1 MHLLIVS
8 GRSGAGKSSAL
19 STLEDLN
26 FYCID
31 NQPVALIK
39 ETVSTLLAVSPGR
52 NFTVSIDIRT
62 LGLPANVP
70 ALVQSLKSEVS
81 RLDKVFID
89 ANDESL
95 GRRFSEIRR
104 LHQLSA
110 GIERT
115 HLVGAL
121 RRESQQLE
129 PIQAIS
135 TYKIDSSRR
144 SLHRLRS
151 QIRELVAGETATQL
165 ILKLQSFGFKRG
177 VPMDS
182 DIMFHARSLPNPYW
196 ERELRPLKGH
206 DQPDKHYLNQVP
218 ETTELLDEIEA
229 HLRRWTPRYAE
240 SGRQY
245 FTLSIG
251 CTGGQHRSIYLTEA
265 LNQRLNDLKLDRQVV
280 HREPSSSQWRI
291 SPR

>member
-19 STLEDLN
+19 GALEDLN

-39 ETVSTLLAVSPGR
+39 ETVSTLLTVSPGR
-52 NFTVSIDIRT
+52 NLAVSIDIRT
-62 LGLPANVP
+62 LGQPADVP
-70 ALVQSLKSEVS
+70 ALVQSLKNEVS
-81 RLDKVFID
+81 RLDVVFID

-95 GRRFSEIRR
+95 GRRFSETRR
-104 LHQLSA
+104 LHPLST
-110 GIERT
+110 GIERA
-115 HLVGAL
+115 HLSDAL

-129 PIQAIS
+129 PIQAIA
-135 TYKIDSSRR
+135 TYKIDSSGL
-144 SLHRLRS
+144 SIHTLRS

-182 DIMFHARSLPNPYW
+182 DTVFDARSLPNPHW
-196 ERELRPLKGH
+196 ESGLRPLTGR
-206 DQPDKHYLNQVP
+206 DQPIKQYLSQFP

-229 HLRRWTPRYAE
+229 HVRRWVPRHAE

-251 CTGGQHRSIYLTEA
+251 CTGGQHRSVYLTEA
-265 LNQRLNDLKLDRQVV
+265 LDQRLNDLELDRQVV
-280 HREPSSSQWRI
+280 HRELSSNQ
-291 SPR
+291 

>member
-19 STLEDLN
+19 GALEDLN

-39 ETVSTLLAVSPGR
+39 ETVGTLLTVSPGR
-52 NFTVSIDIRT
+52 NLAVSIDIRT
-62 LGLPANVP
+62 LGQPADVP
-70 ALVQSLKSEVS
+70 ALVQSLKNEVS
-81 RLDKVFID
+81 RLDVVFID

-95 GRRFSEIRR
+95 GRRFSETRR
-104 LHQLSA
+104 LHPLST
-110 GIERT
+110 GIERA
-115 HLVGAL
+115 HLSDAL

-129 PIQAIS
+129 PIQAIA
-135 TYKIDSSRR
+135 TYKIDSSGL
-144 SLHRLRS
+144 SIHTLRS

-182 DIMFHARSLPNPYW
+182 DTVFDARSLPNPHW
-196 ERELRPLKGH
+196 ESGLRPLTGR
-206 DQPDKHYLNQVP
+206 DQSIKQYLTQFP
-218 ETTELLDEIEA
+218 ETAELLDEIEA
-229 HLRRWTPRYAE
+229 HVRRWVPRHAE

-251 CTGGQHRSIYLTEA
+251 CTGGQHRSVYLTEA
-265 LNQRLNDLKLDRQVV
+265 LDQRLNDLELDRQVV
-280 HREPSSSQWRI
+280 HRELSSNQ
-291 SPR
+291 

>member
-19 STLEDLN
+19 GALEDLN

-39 ETVSTLLAVSPGR
+39 ETVSTLLTVSPGR
-52 NFTVSIDIRT
+52 NLAVSIDIRT
-62 LGLPANVP
+62 LGQPADVP
-70 ALVQSLKSEVS
+70 ALVQSLKNEVS
-81 RLDKVFID
+81 RLDVVFID

-95 GRRFSEIRR
+95 GRRFSETRR
-104 LHQLSA
+104 LHPLST
-110 GIERT
+110 GIERA
-115 HLVGAL
+115 HLSDAL

-129 PIQAIS
+129 PIQSIA
-135 TYKIDSSRR
+135 TYKIDSSGL
-144 SLHRLRS
+144 SIHTLRS

-182 DIMFHARSLPNPYW
+182 DTVFDARSLPNPHW
-196 ERELRPLKGH
+196 ESGLRPLTGR
-206 DQPDKHYLNQVP
+206 DQPIKQYLNQFP

-229 HLRRWTPRYAE
+229 HVRRWVPRHAE

-251 CTGGQHRSIYLTEA
+251 CTGGQHRSVYLTEA
-265 LNQRLNDLKLDRQVV
+265 LDQRLNDLELDRQVV
-280 HREPSSSQWRI
+280 HRELSSNQ
-291 SPR
+291 

>member
-19 STLEDLN
+19 GTLEDLN

-31 NQPVALIK
+31 NQPVALIQQ
-39 ETVSTLLAVSPGR
+39 TVSTLLTVSPGR
-52 NFTVSIDIRT
+52 NLAVSIDIRT
-62 LGLPANVP
+62 LGQPADIP

-81 RLDKVFID
+81 RLDVVFID
-89 ANDESL
+89 ATDESL
-95 GRRFSEIRR
+95 ARRFSETRR
-104 LHQLSA
+104 LHPLST
-110 GIERT
+110 GIDRT
-115 HLVGAL
+115 HLSDAL
-121 RRESQQLE
+121 RRESRQLE
-129 PIQAIS
+129 PIQAIA
-135 TYKIDSSRR
+135 TYKIDSSGL
-144 SLHRLRS
+144 SIHTLRS

-182 DIMFHARSLPNPYW
+182 DTVFDARSLPNPHW
-196 ERELRPLKGH
+196 EAELQPLTGR
-206 DQPDKHYLNQVP
+206 DQPIKDYMNQFP

-229 HLRRWTPRYAE
+229 HVRRWVPRHAK

-251 CTGGQHRSIYLTEA
+251 CTGGQHRSVYLTEA
-265 LNQRLNDLKLDRQVV
+265 LNQRLSDLELDRQVV
-280 HREPSSSQWRI
+280 HRELSSNQ
-291 SPR
+291 

>member
-19 STLEDLN
+19 GALEDLN

-39 ETVSTLLAVSPGR
+39 ETVSTLLTVSPGR
-52 NFTVSIDIRT
+52 NLAVSIDIRT
-62 LGLPANVP
+62 LGQPADVP
-70 ALVQSLKSEVS
+70 ALVQSLKNEVS
-81 RLDKVFID
+81 RLDVVFID

-95 GRRFSEIRR
+95 GRRFSETRR
-104 LHQLSA
+104 LHPLST
-110 GIERT
+110 GIERA
-115 HLVGAL
+115 HLSDAL

-129 PIQAIS
+129 PIQSIA
-135 TYKIDSSRR
+135 TYKIDSSGL
-144 SLHRLRS
+144 SIHTLRS

-182 DIMFHARSLPNPYW
+182 DTVFDARSLPNPHW
-196 ERELRPLKGH
+196 ESGLRPLTGR
-206 DQPDKHYLNQVP
+206 DQPIKQYLNQFP

-229 HLRRWTPRYAE
+229 HVRRWVPRHAE

-251 CTGGQHRSIYLTEA
+251 CTGGQHRSVYLTEA
-265 LNQRLNDLKLDRQVV
+265 LNQRLSDLELDRQVV
-280 HREPSSSQWRI
+280 HRELSSNQ
-291 SPR
+291 

>member
-19 STLEDLN
+19 GALEDLN

-39 ETVSTLLAVSPGR
+39 ETVSTLLTVSPGR
-52 NFTVSIDIRT
+52 NLAVSIDIRT
-62 LGLPANVP
+62 LGQPADVP
-70 ALVQSLKSEVS
+70 ALVQSLKNEVS
-81 RLDKVFID
+81 RLDVVFID

-95 GRRFSEIRR
+95 GRRFSETRR
-104 LHQLSA
+104 LHPLST
-110 GIERT
+110 GIERA
-115 HLVGAL
+115 HLSDAL

-129 PIQAIS
+129 PIQAIA
-135 TYKIDSSRR
+135 TYKIDSSGL
-144 SLHRLRS
+144 SIHTLRS

-182 DIMFHARSLPNPYW
+182 DTVFDARSLPNPHW
-196 ERELRPLKGH
+196 ESGLRPLTGR
-206 DQPDKHYLNQVP
+206 DQPIKDYLNQFP

-229 HLRRWTPRYAE
+229 HVRRWVPRHAE

-251 CTGGQHRSIYLTEA
+251 CTGGQHRSVYITEA
-265 LNQRLNDLKLDRQVV
+265 LDQRLNDLELDRQVV
-280 HREPSSSQWRI
+280 HRELSSNQ
-291 SPR
+291 

>member
-19 STLEDLN
+19 GALEDLN

-39 ETVSTLLAVSPGR
+39 ETVSTLLTVSPGR
-52 NFTVSIDIRT
+52 NLAVSIDVRT
-62 LGLPANVP
+62 LGQPADVP
-70 ALVQSLKSEVS
+70 ALVQSLKNEVS
-81 RLDKVFID
+81 RLDVVFID

-95 GRRFSEIRR
+95 GRRFSETRR
-104 LHQLSA
+104 LHPLST
-110 GIERT
+110 GIERA
-115 HLVGAL
+115 HLSDAL

-129 PIQAIS
+129 PIQAIA
-135 TYKIDSSRR
+135 TYKIDSSGL
-144 SLHRLRS
+144 SIHTLRS

-182 DIMFHARSLPNPYW
+182 DTVFDARSLPNPHW
-196 ERELRPLKGH
+196 ESGLRPLTGR
-206 DQPDKHYLNQVP
+206 DQSIKQYLTQFP
-218 ETTELLDEIEA
+218 ETAELLDEIEA
-229 HLRRWTPRYAE
+229 HVRRWVPRHAE

-251 CTGGQHRSIYLTEA
+251 CTGGQHRSVYLTEA
-265 LNQRLNDLKLDRQVV
+265 LDQRLNDLELDRQVV
-280 HREPSSSQWRI
+280 HRELSSNQ
-291 SPR
+291 

>member
-19 STLEDLN
+19 GALEDLN

-39 ETVSTLLAVSPGR
+39 ETVSTLLTVSPGR
-52 NFTVSIDIRT
+52 NLAVSIDIRT
-62 LGLPANVP
+62 LGQPADVP
-70 ALVQSLKSEVS
+70 ALVQSLKNEVS
-81 RLDKVFID
+81 RLDVVFID

-95 GRRFSEIRR
+95 GRRFSETRR
-104 LHQLSA
+104 LHPLST
-110 GIERT
+110 GIERA
-115 HLVGAL
+115 HLSDAL

-129 PIQAIS
+129 PIQAIA
-135 TYKIDSSRR
+135 TYKIDSSGL
-144 SLHRLRS
+144 SIHTLRS

-182 DIMFHARSLPNPYW
+182 DTVFDARSLPNPHW
-196 ERELRPLKGH
+196 ESGLRPLTGR
-206 DQPDKHYLNQVP
+206 DQPIKQYLTQFP
-218 ETTELLDEIEA
+218 ETAELLDEIEA
-229 HLRRWTPRYAE
+229 HVRRWVPRHAE

-251 CTGGQHRSIYLTEA
+251 CTGGQHRSVYLTEA
-265 LNQRLNDLKLDRQVV
+265 LDQRLNDLELDRQVV
-280 HREPSSSQWRI
+280 HRELSSNQ
-291 SPR
+291 

>member
-19 STLEDLN
+19 GALEDLN

-39 ETVSTLLAVSPGR
+39 ETVSTLLTVSPGR
-52 NFTVSIDIRT
+52 NLAVSIDIRT
-62 LGLPANVP
+62 LGQPADVP
-70 ALVQSLKSEVS
+70 ALVQSLKNEVS
-81 RLDKVFID
+81 RLDVVFID

-95 GRRFSEIRR
+95 GRRFSETRR
-104 LHQLSA
+104 LHPLST
-110 GIERT
+110 GIERA
-115 HLVGAL
+115 HLSDAL

-129 PIQAIS
+129 PIQAIA
-135 TYKIDSSRR
+135 TYKIDSSGL
-144 SLHRLRS
+144 SIHTLRS

-182 DIMFHARSLPNPYW
+182 DTVFDARSLPNPHW
-196 ERELRPLKGH
+196 ESGLRPLTGR
-206 DQPDKHYLNQVP
+206 DQSIKQYLTQFP

-229 HLRRWTPRYAE
+229 HVRRWVPRHAE

-251 CTGGQHRSIYLTEA
+251 CTGGQHRSVYLTEA
-265 LNQRLNDLKLDRQVV
+265 LDQRLNDLELDRQVV
-280 HREPSSSQWRI
+280 HRELSSNQ
-291 SPR
+291 